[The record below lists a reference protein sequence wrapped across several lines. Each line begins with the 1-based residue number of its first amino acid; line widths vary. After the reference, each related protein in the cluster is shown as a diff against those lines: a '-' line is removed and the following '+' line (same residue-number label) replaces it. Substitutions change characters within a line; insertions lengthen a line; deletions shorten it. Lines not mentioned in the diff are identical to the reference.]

1 MKNKKIVKCVNLSS
15 IGISANDF
23 EADAKVGLTYYVK
36 KTSKSVFEG
45 IKHVNDNSLDVPT
58 YLPMSLM
65 YLPTYVCIYQ
75 STTLHT
81 LKNI

>member
-15 IGISANDF
+15 ISANDF

-58 YLPMSLM
+58 YLPT
-65 YLPTYVCIYQ
+65 YVFDVPTYLCVYLSIY
-75 STTLHT
+75 HAA
-81 LKNI
+81 